1 METPHGRD
9 THFTGGPDAVTGT
22 PVDQVRLG
30 REPEIGPNH
39 SALERGTISAQG
51 EDRGT
56 ITFMTT
62 PSTTALPPTER
73 KFLGQPWGLANLF
86 GIELWERF
94 SFYGMQSLLAFYL
107 YYSVTDGGLG
117 MDQGAALSIVG
128 AYGGF
133 VYMTAL
139 IASFVSDRILGSERT
154 LFYSA
159 ILVMF
164 GHIAL
169 ALIPGYPGL
178 AIGLVAIAVGSG
190 GVKTASQVVLGQLY
204 SKQDPRRDAGF
215 SIFYMAINIG
225 GLLGPIIS
233 GWLWGWQNFHWGF
246 GAAAVGMAIGLVQYT
261 AGRKTTIAAAGGE
274 APNPLPR
281 SQYLRWAVGALVAA
295 AIVALIAT
303 GVVRLEWLSNI
314 IAVIALIA
322 AVTLLWQ
329 MHSSPLTSA
338 TEKSRIIG
346 YLPMLLVSVV
356 FFAIFQSQFTVLAVY
371 ADQRTNLDFFGLTL
385 TPGQVTSFNPVFIII
400 FSGVFAALWTKLG
413 KRQPSSPVKF
423 GVASIIIGVSLF
435 FFLPFAGGA
444 ENSTPLLVIVWI
456 LFLFTM
462 GELML
467 SPVGNSLATKVA
479 PDAFQ
484 SRMMAVWLMS
494 LSMGTALSGTLGG
507 FYDPTDAD
515 AERSFFITV
524 GVAAIVVG
532 VVIML
537 LKNWVL
543 NKFVDVR

>member
-1 METPHGRD
+1 
-9 THFTGGPDAVTGT
+9 
-22 PVDQVRLG
+22 
-30 REPEIGPNH
+30 
-39 SALERGTISAQG
+39 
-51 EDRGT
+51 
-56 ITFMTT
+56 MTT
-62 PSTTALPPTER
+62 SSPAALPPTER
-73 KFLGQPWGLANLF
+73 TFLGQPWGLANLF

-94 SFYGMQSLLAFYL
+94 SYYGMQSLLAFYL
-107 YYSVTDGGLG
+107 YYAISEGGLG

-169 ALIPGYPGL
+169 ALIPGYAGL
-178 AIGLVAIAVGSG
+178 AVGLVSIAVGSG

-204 SKQDPRRDAGF
+204 SKSDPRRDAGF

-225 GLLGPIIS
+225 GLLGPLIT
-233 GWLWGWQNFHWGF
+233 GWLWGWQGFHWGF

-261 AGRKTTIAAAGGE
+261 AGRRTTIEAAGQDV
-274 APNPLPR
+274 PNPLPR
-281 SQYLRWAVGALVAA
+281 SQYLPWALGALIVAA
-295 AIVALIAT
+295 GAVILVAT
-303 GVVRLEWLSNI
+303 GVVQLEWLSTI
-314 IAVIALIA
+314 IAVIALLA

-329 MHSSPLTSA
+329 MHTSPLTDA
-338 TEKSRIIG
+338 TEKSRLLG
-346 YLPMLLVSVV
+346 YIPMLLVAVV

-371 ADQRTNLDFFGLTL
+371 ADQRTNLSFFRLTL

-400 FSGVFAALWTKLG
+400 FSGLFAALWTKLG

-423 GVASIIIGVSLF
+423 GIASIIIGVSLF
-435 FFLPFAGGA
+435 FFLPFAGGEA
-444 ENSTPLLVIVWI
+444 NSTPLLVIVWI

-484 SRMMAVWLMS
+484 SRMMAVWLMA

-507 FYDPTDAD
+507 FYDPSSAAT
-515 AERSFFITV
+515 ERSFFIMV
-524 GVAAIVVG
+524 GVAAIIVG
-532 VVIML
+532 LIIIS
-537 LKNWVL
+537 LKGWVL
-543 NKFVDVR
+543 KKFVDVR